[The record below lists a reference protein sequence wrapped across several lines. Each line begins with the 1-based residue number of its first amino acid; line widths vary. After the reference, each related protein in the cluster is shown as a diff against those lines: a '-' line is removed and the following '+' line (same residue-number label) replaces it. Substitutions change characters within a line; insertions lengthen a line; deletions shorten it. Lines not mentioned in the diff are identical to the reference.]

1 MDSILKTSLVRL
13 HWSFCSVIVGL
24 SLQGLIFSLL
34 SQGLQEAISQS
45 SGKAGLAALC
55 VHSTLVASYVGI
67 SATSQLWLLEN
78 NKCAGSNRELL
89 RGVCACACVH
99 AFVCVHTYMC
109 VSMHVCACV
118 LVCMLVRTYLCMC
131 AASCMCVCAYFYM
144 CMRVCACA
152 CVYALCVCLHTRVC
166 VHMGSCM
173 CACACVHA
181 SVCECACLCA
191 CL

>member
-1 MDSILKTSLVRL
+1 MDSILKTSLLRV

-109 VSMHVCACV
+109 VTCMCVHVCLCDACV
-118 LVCMLVRTYLCMC
+118 CVYIVMC
-131 AASCMCVCAYFYM
+131 VQRHACVCAYLYM
-144 CMRVCACA
+144 YMHVFAY
-152 CVYALCVCLHTRVC
+152 VLCVCLHTHVC
-166 VHMGSCM
+166 MHMGSCM

>member
-13 HWSFCSVIVGL
+13 HWSFCSVTVGL

-99 AFVCVHTYMC
+99 ACVCVHTYMC
-109 VSMHVCACV
+109 VYIHACV
-118 LVCMLVRTYLCMC
+118 THIPTLMKYKEKFMSLK
-131 AASCMCVCAYFYM
+131 
-144 CMRVCACA
+144 
-152 CVYALCVCLHTRVC
+152 
-166 VHMGSCM
+166 
-173 CACACVHA
+173 
-181 SVCECACLCA
+181 
-191 CL
+191 